1 MNTFSE
7 REMRK
12 LRVGKVAGGGRRKW
26 PEVCGSRRKRAEGRG
41 GGSSVTFSASWCRQ
55 RLALSIE
62 LATIGHDPSLPDAP
76 PPLLPLPLFPSL
88 LLPSSSSLSLSL
100 SLPNPS
106 HFICLII
113 GSWMEQCS
121 WCCMGTLPVDHFRW
135 ATSGVSLP
143 GRADT
148 PCIILNRPFR
158 WRRGDDQS
166 GCSRPH
172 NFRSSTSGSPIRIAA
187 SIALRKLTIL

>member
-1 MNTFSE
+1 MALRWRWEELQLGREGGGWGMNTFSE

-100 SLPNPS
+100 SLSPI
-106 HFICLII
+106 HLISFASSSEA
-113 GSWMEQCS
+113 GWSSAPGVAWA
-121 WCCMGTLPVDHFRW
+121 HFRW
-135 ATSGVSLP
+135 TTSGGLLP
-143 GRADT
+143 A
-148 PCIILNRPFR
+148 CHFR
-158 WRRGDDQS
+158 VGLT
-166 GCSRPH
+166 H
-172 NFRSSTSGSPIRIAA
+172 LASS
-187 SIALRKLTIL
+187 

>member
-1 MNTFSE
+1 MALRWRWEELQLGREGGGWGMNTFSE

-88 LLPSSSSLSLSL
+88 LLLLSLSPQ
-100 SLPNPS
+100 SISFHLPHHRKLDGAVLLVLHGHTSGGP
-106 HFICLII
+106 
-113 GSWMEQCS
+113 
-121 WCCMGTLPVDHFRW
+121 LPVGYFRR
-135 ATSGVSLP
+135 V
-143 GRADT
+143 
-148 PCIILNRPFR
+148 
-158 WRRGDDQS
+158 
-166 GCSRPH
+166 
-172 NFRSSTSGSPIRIAA
+172 TSGSG
-187 SIALRKLTIL
+187 